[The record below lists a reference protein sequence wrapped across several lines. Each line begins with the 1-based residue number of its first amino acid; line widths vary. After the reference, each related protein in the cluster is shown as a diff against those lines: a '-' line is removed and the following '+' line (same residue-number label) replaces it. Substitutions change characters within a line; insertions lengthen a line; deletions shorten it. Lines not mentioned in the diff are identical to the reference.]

1 MLNLL
6 KTLRC
11 TLALL
16 LLFCSHLAVSQNETV
31 YVDDVVYVPV
41 RSCPGTNCRIIK
53 SGVKSGTPFTKLE
66 TDEENKWTRVRTVS
80 SEPVEGWVPN
90 QFLSDQPSARA
101 RLATALET
109 IARLEKQ
116 RDEALGIK
124 QQVTNQSVSLEKQLA
139 DAQNAKLEAEKE
151 LAQIRTLSAGAIDLQ
166 QRHQKLVSEH
176 RMLAVERDALAAEN
190 ENLKNDLRISFLF
203 YGAGLVVLGM
213 FLSVIIPALKP
224 KKKYG
229 EWS

>member
-1 MLNLL
+1 MFTFLKAPPYLL
-6 KTLRC
+6 T
-11 TLALL
+11 ALL
-16 LLFCSHLAVSQNETV
+16 LVCSYSALSQNQTV
-31 YVDDVVYVPV
+31 YVDDVVYVPM
-41 RSCPGTNCRIIK
+41 RSCPGTNCKIIK
-53 SGVKSGTPFTKLE
+53 SGVKSGTPLTKLE
-66 TDEENKWTRVRTVS
+66 TDEENKWTKVRTLS
-80 SEPVEGWVPN
+80 SDALEGWVPN

-101 RLATALET
+101 RLAKALET

-124 QQVTNQSVSLEKQLA
+124 QQVTDESVSLEKQLVSA
-139 DAQNAKLEAEKE
+139 RNAKLEAEKE
-151 LAQIRTLSAGAIDLQ
+151 LAQIRTLSAGAIELQ
-166 QRHQKLVSEH
+166 QRHQKLVGEH